1 MKKSL
6 LALAVLAS
14 AAGAAQAASSVTLY
28 GTVDVGYEK
37 FSNSNQSLSNNGAG
51 NSGFNQTGNDD
62 SNFGIKG
69 EEDLGNGLSAI
80 FKLESRL
87 NADTGTQARSRFFE
101 RESWVGLKGSF
112 GTVRFG
118 RSQGAMERAL
128 GDYNPGN
135 RVATIWD
142 NYNSDFGS
150 LGNTSTRVDNSA
162 FYDYDNGGFNI
173 GANVT
178 TKGGA
183 REVEDGYEG
192 LKGSKMGYG
201 VHASY
206 AGNIS
211 TNVGYSVAAAYQK
224 NGSRGFDVN
233 GKGREWG
240 AAAEVS
246 FKPVAVGGSYAD
258 FKNSDFNLKQRT
270 WGAYITAD
278 LTANDSLY
286 VKYLSKRAKVAGS
299 QISKDDMF
307 ALGVSHSLSKRTSV
321 YADVARYR
329 NRLVDGAK
337 TTGFDIAMRHK
348 F

>member
-28 GTVDVGYEK
+28 GTADVGYEK
-37 FSNSNQSLSNNGAG
+37 FTGTGLQ
-51 NSGFNQTGNDD
+51 QTGNDD

-69 EEDLGNGLSAI
+69 QEDLGNGLSAI
-80 FKLESRL
+80 FKMESRL
-87 NADTGTQARSRFFE
+87 NLDTGTQARSRFFE
-101 RESWVGLKGSF
+101 RESWVGLKGNF

-118 RSQGAMERAL
+118 RSKAALERAL

-142 NYNSDFGS
+142 PYSGNSS
-150 LGNTSTRVDNSA
+150 SRHDNSM

-183 REVEDGYEG
+183 NEVGNVTTVDGTTVLGAGASNGLEG
-192 LKGSKMGYG
+192 SKGSKVGFG

-206 AGNIS
+206 AGNI
-211 TNVGYSVAAAYQK
+211 TNTVGYSVAAAYQK
-224 NGSRGFDVN
+224 DGTKPGVNLN

-240 AAAEVS
+240 VGAQVN
-246 FKPVAVGGSYAD
+246 FKPVSVGGSYAD
-258 FKNSDFNLKQRT
+258 YKNGSYKDRT
-270 WGAYITAD
+270 WGAYIAAD
-278 LTANDSLY
+278 VTANDSLY
-286 VKYLSKRAKVAGS
+286 VKYMNKREKFAGTTESK
-299 QISKDDMF
+299 QDMF
-307 ALGVSHSLSKRTSV
+307 ALGASHSLSKRTSV

-329 NRLVDGAK
+329 DRLNDTH
-337 TTGFDIAMRHK
+337 TTGFDVAVRHK